1 MVLHPMSL
9 LKSPMKSED
18 PRYKLQ
24 DLLRTIRHELV
35 RDRTVLRESEQR
47 LLIAVVVAE
56 VELGRSEPVLQR
68 VDHALALAAMESALE
83 QFANRGRSLLG
94 KVLSD

>member
-1 MVLHPMSL
+1 MSL

-18 PRYKLQ
+18 PRTKLQ
-24 DLLRTIRHELV
+24 ELLRTIRHELV
-35 RDRTVLRESEQR
+35 RDRNVLKETEQR

-68 VDHALALAAMESALE
+68 VDHALSLAATENELE
-83 QFANRGRSLLG
+83 QFASRGRALLTR
-94 KVLSD
+94 VLAD